1 MIHDARAKKFSLQ
14 ACYRLQRFI
23 PSPTMSSNTAKR
35 LRRNLFFALLSLLG
49 HSAHAQT
56 IGFTDGYEIANWEKT
71 EILAT
76 DQLVSD
82 GITNMFESNINGV
95 AQSAEFS
102 YDVTLPGGGV
112 SNRTADYTIT
122 LANNAEITFD
132 WEFSGMHAWWQAF
145 AEFRII
151 VNGEVV
157 GSPVDL
163 SNTSGDFFFSGFD
176 QKLNVQAGDNFGFRI
191 GGQNFDST
199 SIVRGVLIISN
210 FRVVQEGESD
220 SDKDGLPD
228 IWEIKY
234 GLSTNDDGSVNINNG
249 PDGDPDNDDLDNL
262 AELEAETDP
271 TSADTDSD
279 GLSDSVEDGGGT
291 FVNASK
297 TGTSPINPDSDNDGL
312 LDGVENPL
320 LDFVDADQTGT
331 NPHVADTD
339 GDGVNDGIEV
349 SVGRNPTEADSTG
362 PRDGIVANFDDAGEK
377 YTEEARR
384 AQPVGRLAA
393 ANAESDGAYYQLLQT
408 LGNLGNFISFESEE
422 DYAGWQNFSFTMDFL
437 ATSVAADGWGINF
450 LSTAV
455 HGDSGVIP
463 NLGNEENATVDN
475 SFGVGFKTFQS
486 TEASITWNGA
496 DVSGRLPFSLTT
508 DTWASLSI
516 DVERDP
522 GTNTALVDVSVY
534 PDRNRQGE
542 AENIYTDFE
551 IKDMDLQDF
560 RVQVM
565 GRTGGSSMN
574 LGIDNLVLL
583 VDGGASAKPL
593 EIIAVTTEVE
603 DGGQTQ
609 AVTITWNSKEGRT
622 YSILASDDL
631 GEGNL
636 DLWEELDDG
645 FSAAAGET
653 TTSFTETGV
662 PLETKQRFY
671 VVLIP

>member
-1 MIHDARAKKFSLQ
+1 MSIRKFK
-14 ACYRLQRFI
+14 RF
-23 PSPTMSSNTAKR
+23 
-35 LRRNLFFALLSLLG
+35 RRNLFLALFSLLG
-49 HSAHAQT
+49 SSAHAQT
-56 IGFTDGYEIANWEKT
+56 IGFTDGFEIANWERT

-82 GITNMFESNINGV
+82 GTTDMFETNIDGF

-102 YDVTLPGGGV
+102 YDVSLPGGGV
-112 SNRTADYTIT
+112 SSRTADFTIT

-132 WEFSGMHAWWQAF
+132 WEFSGMHAWFAAS

-151 VNGEVV
+151 VNGEIVED
-157 GSPVDL
+157 PVDL
-163 SNTSGDFFFSGFD
+163 STTSGNYFFSGVD
-176 QKLNVQAGDNFGFRI
+176 QKISVQAGDIFGFRI

-199 SIVRGVLIISN
+199 SIINGVLIVSN

-220 SDKDGLPD
+220 SDQDGLPD

-234 GLSTNDDGSVNINNG
+234 GLSNNDDGSVDINNG
-249 PDGDPDNDDLDNL
+249 PNGDPDNDGLNNL
-262 AELEAETDP
+262 EELGSKTDP
-271 TSADTDSD
+271 TEGDTDSD
-279 GLSDSVEDGGGT
+279 GLSDKVEDGGGI
-291 FVNASK
+291 FVSASK

-331 NPHVADTD
+331 SPHVADTD

-349 SVGRNPTEADSTG
+349 SVGRNPTEAEATG
-362 PRDGIVANFDDAGEK
+362 TRDGIVANFDDAGEK
-377 YTEEARR
+377 YTEEALRG
-384 AQPVGRLAA
+384 APIGRLVA
-393 ANAESDGAYYQLLQT
+393 ANADSDGAYYQLLQT
-408 LGNLGNFISFESEE
+408 TGNLGNFISFESEN
-422 DYAGWQNFSFTMDFL
+422 DYTAWKNFSFTMDFL
-437 ATSVAADGWGINF
+437 ATDVAADGWGINF
-450 LSTAV
+450 LSTDS
-455 HGDSGVIP
+455 HGDSGVIQ
-463 NLGNEENATVDN
+463 NMGNEEDAAVDN

-486 TEASITWNGA
+486 TEASISWNGS
-496 DVSGRLPFSLTT
+496 DESGRLPFSLTT

-516 DVERDP
+516 DVDRDP
-522 GTNTALVDVSVY
+522 GSNTALVDVSVY
-534 PDRNRQGE
+534 SDRNRQGE

-593 EIIAVTTEVE
+593 EIIAVSTEVE
-603 DGGQTQ
+603 AGGQTQ
-609 AVTITWNSKEGRT
+609 AVTITWNSKGGRT

-631 GEGNL
+631 SEGNL

-645 FSAAAGET
+645 VSAAAGET
-653 TTSFTETGV
+653 ITSFTEVGV